1 MSEAL
6 VLHFKQVENR
16 KAVPVR
22 KTPWLYKLASGT
34 RERLFRGDDL
44 ENLQI
49 VADPWMING
58 KKTPPFEIFE
68 MVGTTKALE
77 VAQAIPYLREH
88 GSFGVNTWLS
98 QIDLDLERMVLGNDC
113 PAIITSP
120 RKLLVLG
127 NVPDGN
133 HRLLTAL
140 TLSQKGMAVALPA
153 LDIQIASHLT
163 AISNVFQFAIRF
175 HSNPV
180 GTIKVLRERLK
191 K

>member
-1 MSEAL
+1 MSESL
-6 VLHFKQVENR
+6 VLHFNQVENR
-16 KAVPVR
+16 KAVPVK
-22 KTPWLYKLASGT
+22 KTPRLYRLASGT
-34 RERLFRGDDL
+34 RERVLSGSDL
-44 ENLQI
+44 GNLQI
-49 VADPWMING
+49 VADPWMKG
-58 KKTPPFEIFE
+58 SKKTPTFEIFE
-68 MVGTTKALE
+68 MVGSSRAVE

-88 GSFGVNTWLS
+88 GSFSVNVWLS
-98 QIDLDLERMVLGNDC
+98 QIDPTLERMVFGNDC

-120 RKLLVLG
+120 KRLLVLG

-180 GTIKVLRERLK
+180 GTIKVLRERFA
-191 K
+191 